1 MEKYDLVVR
10 SNQMYINHRLISCN
24 IGIKDGIIVSLSTDE
39 LKAEEVIDAQDKLV
53 LPGTIDPHVHLRAP
67 GHEYRE
73 TFLSG
78 TQEAALGGVTT
89 ILEMPISSP
98 PPYSP
103 EVVYKRMAIAEKE
116 IVVDIAFFGAAGIDQ
131 KDSIIPCS
139 QSGIVGFKTF
149 LHEAPA
155 GREGEFIGLTAP
167 NTGDQYE
174 LMEILATTGLIT
186 AFHAENNDMIKKN
199 ISRLR
204 KEGKVSPL
212 YHERSRPPVVEVETT
227 AKILLFAEK
236 TGAKVEIAHI
246 STPEAAE
253 LVRQAK
259 AKGVSVIA
267 ETCPHYLF
275 LNEDALIEHGAFAKC
290 NPPVRSEEQRKK
302 MWEYLA
308 NDYFDLVGS
317 DHAPYTKEEKE
328 KGKEDIFVP
337 PAGFPGLSTRLPL
350 MFTAVKEGKLSLEQ
364 MVRLICENPARIFGL
379 YPQKGV
385 IIPGSDA
392 DLVIIDPEKKGRIEK
407 EKMFTKCRDS
417 ALVYD
422 GWEVFGQP
430 EKTMVRGRIVYE
442 QGEIKVHPGYGKV
455 IKVKRNK

>member
-1 MEKYDLVVR
+1 MIEKYDLVVH
-10 SNQMYINHRLISCN
+10 SNKMYINHQLINCN
-24 IGIKDGIIVSLSTDE
+24 LGIKDGVIIALSTDK
-39 LKAEEVIDAQDKLV
+39 LKGEEIIDVQDKLV
-53 LPGTIDPHVHLRAP
+53 LPGTVDPHVHIRAP

-103 EVVYKRMAIAEKE
+103 EIVNKRMTIAEKE
-116 IVVDIAFFGAAGIDQ
+116 IVVDTAFFGAAGIDQ
-131 KDSIIPCS
+131 KDSVIPCA

-149 LHEAPA
+149 LHEAPE

-174 LMEILATTGLIT
+174 LMEILANTGLIT
-186 AFHAENNDMIKKN
+186 AFHAENNDMIRKN

-204 KEGKVSPL
+204 KEGKVSPI

-259 AKGVSVIA
+259 AKGVYAIA

-275 LNEDALIEHGAFAKC
+275 LNEEALVKFGVFAKC

-302 MWEYLA
+302 MWEYLV
-308 NDYFDLVGS
+308 NGYFDLVGS

-328 KGKEDIFVP
+328 RGKEDIFIP

-350 MFTAVKEGKLSLEQ
+350 MFTAVKERKLKLEQ

-385 IIPGSDA
+385 IMPGADA

-407 EKMFTKCRDS
+407 DKMFTKCRDS
-417 ALVYD
+417 AVVFD

-430 EKTMVRGRIVYE
+430 EKTIVRGKIVCE
-442 QGEIKVHPGYGKV
+442 EGEIKVGPGYGKI
-455 IKVKRNK
+455 IKITKR